1 MNEATMVPQAVP
13 ANPFEVNPEI
23 KPIPYRAAPPEFRA
37 LRLRDIPYDSPM
49 ADNPERIAQFARAA
63 MAGAAWY
70 NGEVEQLVCV
80 SLSTRRRIT
89 GFWLVSCG
97 TLDTILCHP
106 REVFRTAVLVNAA
119 SLVLVHNHPSGDPT
133 PSEADVKVTRDLIR
147 AGQVVK
153 IEVVDHVILG
163 HVQSAN
169 GRGYTSLREL
179 GYFYS

>member
-1 MNEATMVPQAVP
+1 MNETTL
-13 ANPFEVNPEI
+13 EVNATI
-23 KPIPYRAAPPEFRA
+23 KPQPYRAAPPEFRA
-37 LRLRDIPYDSPM
+37 VRLRDIPFESPI

-106 REVFRTAVLVNAA
+106 REVFRTAILTNAA
-119 SLVLVHNHPSGDPT
+119 SVVLVHNHPSGDPA

-147 AGQVVK
+147 AGQIVK

-179 GYFYS
+179 GYFYA

>member
-1 MNEATMVPQAVP
+1 MNETTL
-13 ANPFEVNPEI
+13 EVNTTI
-23 KPIPYRAAPPEFRA
+23 KPQPYRAAPPEFRA

-49 ADNPERIAQFARAA
+49 ADTPEKVAQFARAA
-63 MAGAAWY
+63 MASAAWH
-70 NGEVEQLVCV
+70 NPEVEQLVCV

-89 GFWLVSCG
+89 GFWLVSSG

-106 REVFRTAVLVNAA
+106 REVFRTAILVNSA
-119 SLVLVHNHPSGDPT
+119 SLVIVHNHPSGDPT

-147 AGQVVK
+147 AGLVVK

-163 HVQSAN
+163 HVQSA
-169 GRGYTSLREL
+169 GGKGYTSMREL